1 MTSDR
6 YRPIEDYAIVG
17 DCQGAGLVARDGSVG
32 WCALGRFDAEPVL
45 FPLLDADLG
54 GEWVIEVAGAADDAA
69 GTVKVTRAYEE
80 ASAVLRTVFEGPDG
94 VLEVLDYMA
103 VGRRSGSGAF
113 DYVTLN
119 APGWMVRRVHA
130 LSGSPRVAMRFRPAG
145 PDWGREKTRAR
156 LDGRSVRLARG
167 IAFYSDADLALDGD
181 AVSAQVVLRE
191 GETRSFVLTA
201 KPEHDDPCA
210 RVEETLRVA
219 RAFWREWANFCR
231 YSGPHGALVLRSAI
245 TLKLLTYSPTG
256 ALVAAATTSLPEH
269 IGGVRNWDYR
279 YCWVRD
285 SALSLYALSAI
296 GYSGEAADFAG
307 FLTNMPLPRFVPVQ
321 IMYGVHGEREL
332 HEEELDHLEGYR
344 GSRPVRIGNGAHGQV
359 QIDIY
364 GEMLDLAQVRTCLG
378 QKLGDHERMF
388 LEDMADEVLKVWDER
403 DASLWEARNDPRHYA
418 HSKFMAWV
426 ALDRA
431 ISVLGEREAWVATR
445 ERVREALVAGVRGV
459 GRLERVL
466 PFDGEPGGA
475 GSDASLLLAPAHG
488 VPLPPDVMDATVRA
502 VEAELRHGDFVHRYR
517 GDDGLAGEE
526 GAFLICS
533 FWLVDALLATGRAD
547 EAEALFDRL
556 CTLGNDVGIFAEEAD
571 PETGAHLGNTPQ
583 AFTHLALIASAVNL
597 QLWREGG
604 TEAVRGSYADR
615 AKRARGSTEGPR
627 AVLRTMWETGR
638 YVPFTSSSDSILE
651 V

>member
-1 MTSDR
+1 MTEPR

-32 WCALGRFDAEPVL
+32 WCTLGRFDAEPLL

-54 GEWVIEVAGAADDAA
+54 GEWVVEMGGSDAG
-69 GTVKVTRAYEE
+69 GTTVSRAYEPS
-80 ASAVLRTVFEGPDG
+80 SAVLRTVHEGPG
-94 VLEVLDYMA
+94 GAFEVLDFMA

-119 APGWMVRRVHA
+119 APGWMVRHVRV
-130 LSGSPRVAMRFRPAG
+130 LSGRPTIAMRFRPAG
-145 PDWGREKTRAR
+145 PNWGREETRAQ
-156 LDGRSVRLARG
+156 LNDGAVHLARG
-167 IAFYSDADLALDGD
+167 AALYADAPLALDGD
-181 AVSAQVVLRE
+181 VARATRTLGE
-191 GETRSFVLTA
+191 GETATFLLAA
-201 KPEHDDPCA
+201 KVEHANPCE
-210 RVEETLRVA
+210 RVGETLAVV
-219 RAFWREWANFCR
+219 RAFWTEWSNFCR
-231 YSGPHGALVLRSAI
+231 YSGPHEGLVLRSAI

-256 ALVAAATTSLPEH
+256 AIVAAATTSLPED

-285 SALSLYALSAI
+285 SALSLYGLSAI
-296 GYSGEAADFAG
+296 GYSGEAQDFAG

-332 HEEELDHLEGYR
+332 HEEDLEHLDGYR
-344 GSRPVRIGNGAHGQV
+344 GSKPVRIGNGAHGQV

-364 GEMLDLAQVRTCLG
+364 GEMLDLAQVRVRLG
-378 QKLGDHERMF
+378 QRLGDHERMF
-388 LEDMADEVLKVWDER
+388 LEDMADEVVRIWDTR
-403 DASLWEARNDPRHYA
+403 DASLWEARNAPRHYA

-431 ISVLGEREAWVATR
+431 IDVLGERDGWVEAR
-445 ERVREALVAGVRGV
+445 ERVREALVEGVKGA

-466 PFDGEPGGA
+466 PFRGEPGGV
-475 GSDASLLLAPAHG
+475 GSDASLLLAPAHA
-488 VPLPPDVMDATVRA
+488 VPLDRDVLDATVRA
-502 VEAELRHGDFVHRYR
+502 VEEELRHGDFVHRYR
-517 GDDGLAGEE
+517 GDDGLPGEE

-533 FWLVDALLATGRAD
+533 FWLVDALLATDRGE
-547 EAEALFDRL
+547 EAEALFNRL
-556 CTLGNDVGIFAEEAD
+556 CELGNDVGIFAEEAD

-597 QLWREGG
+597 ELWRDGG
-604 TEAVRGSYADR
+604 VEAVRGSYADR
-615 AKRARGSTEGPR
+615 AHRARGSTQGLR
-627 AVLRTMWETGR
+627 AVMRTMWETGR
-638 YVPFTSSSDSILE
+638 YVPFTSSSASILD